1 MVATAA
7 RKPISLL
14 VTDVAGQN
22 RFRASDISP
31 DATVGELISNLP
43 SRMGLV
49 HQVRGKPIVYTAR
62 LNREGRQLNASER
75 VGDALVEQ
83 DEIVLAPSIDAG

>member
-1 MVATAA
+1 V
-7 RKPISLL
+7 
-14 VTDVAGQN
+14 D
-22 RFRASDISP
+22 
-31 DATVGELISNLP
+31 
-43 SRMGLV
+43 
-49 HQVRGKPIVYTAR
+49 QVRGQPIVYTAR

>member
-1 MVATAA
+1 MVANSS
-7 RKPISLL
+7 KPISLL
-14 VTDVAGQN
+14 VTDVSGQN
-22 RFRASDISP
+22 RFQVREISP

-49 HQVRGKPIVYTAR
+49 DQVDGARIAYTAR

-75 VGDALVEQ
+75 VGDALLEQ